1 MRRPVLRDL
10 QGEGWW
16 RGAVSRLGGTSLSA
30 SQGWLPTPPRKGL
43 GNLTAWSA
51 CPALPI
57 PGSYCHPLNRCAK

>member
-43 GNLTAWSA
+43 GTSQPGQRAQP
-51 CPALPI
+51 CPSQAVTVT
-57 PGSYCHPLNRCAK
+57 H